1 MPNIKISWE
10 RRLIGYGLIHLVV
23 FAMVFVFSETFE
35 NTRLYPLLV
44 LLLGVGPL
52 LHAVELVLRTSGRSE
67 KTDVDN

>member
-1 MPNIKISWE
+1 
-10 RRLIGYGLIHLVV
+10 
-23 FAMVFVFSETFE
+23 MVFVFSETFE